1 LETKI
6 KVDVVLAS
14 YNGKAYIAEQIKSI
28 MSQPYL
34 DKGLIVSDDGSS
46 DGTVEEINHLSSI
59 YKSITVVNNTRVGG
73 VVENFEK
80 GLSFSAAD
88 YVLLSDQ
95 DDVWQS
101 KKIEIMLDFIREK
114 EKQIGKG
121 KPILCFSDLTLVDEN
136 LNVIADSFYKANN
149 FDPLNNTREEFLLW
163 RSTVYGCSCI
173 FNKACL
179 KMALPFPEN
188 IPMHDHWLALIAAKH
203 GAVFYYDQPTILYR
217 QHANNVVGGAAFNK
231 SHFYKLKKAKKLI
244 AGIKRAH
251 QGSLVMREVMG
262 DKRGKIKFFFDCIW
276 PYFHEKK
283 LFSSIFTFF
292 HFFGK

>member
-1 LETKI
+1 MKKI
-6 KVDVVLAS
+6 DIALAT
-14 YNGKAYIAEQIKSI
+14 YNGSPFLSEQLDSI
-28 MSQPYL
+28 LNQTHTEIL
-34 DKGLIVSDDGSS
+34 VLCSDDGSK
-46 DGTVEEINHLSSI
+46 DDTVLKVDNYATFDTRIH
-59 YKSITVVNNTRVGG
+59 VCNTRRVGG
-73 VVENFEK
+73 TVLNFEK
-80 GLSFSAAD
+80 ALEATQSE
-88 YVLLSDQ
+88 YIMLSDQ
-95 DDVWQS
+95 DDVWLPH
-101 KKIEIMLDFIREK
+101 KIDSMLNFIIEK
-114 EKQIGKG
+114 ENELGSES
-121 KPILCFSDLTLVDEN
+121 PILCFSDLTLVNEN

-149 FDPLNNTREEFLLW
+149 YDPLNNTQEGFLLW

-179 KMALPFPEN
+179 KMALPFPKY

-217 QHANNVVGGAAFNK
+217 QHASNVVGGAAFNK
-231 SHFYKLKKAKKLI
+231 PHFYKLKNAKKLI

-283 LFSSIFTFF
+283 LFSFIFTFF
-292 HFFGK
+292 HFWGK

>member
-1 LETKI
+1 MKKI
-6 KVDVVLAS
+6 DIALAT
-14 YNGKAYIAEQIKSI
+14 YNGSPFLSEQLDSI
-28 MSQPYL
+28 LNQTHTDISVL
-34 DKGLIVSDDGSS
+34 CSDDGSK
-46 DGTVEEINHLSSI
+46 DDTVLKVKNSAKLDNRIH
-59 YKSITVVNNTRVGG
+59 VCNTKRVGG
-73 VVENFEK
+73 TVLNFEK
-80 GLSFSAAD
+80 ALEFTQSE
-88 YVLLSDQ
+88 YIMLSDQ
-95 DDVWQS
+95 DDVWFPH
-101 KKIEIMLDFIREK
+101 KIDNMLNFIIEK
-114 EKQIGKG
+114 ENELGSES
-121 KPILCFSDLTLVDEN
+121 PILCFSDLTLVNES
-136 LNVIADSFYKANN
+136 LNVIADSFYKANK

-179 KMALPFPEN
+179 RMALPFPEN

-251 QGSLVMREVMG
+251 QGSLVMRDVMG

>member
-1 LETKI
+1 MKKI
-6 KVDVVLAS
+6 DIALAT
-14 YNGKAYIAEQIKSI
+14 YNGSPFLSEQLDSI
-28 MSQPYL
+28 LNQTHTDISVL
-34 DKGLIVSDDGSS
+34 CSDDGSK
-46 DGTVEEINHLSSI
+46 DDTVLKVKNSAKLDNRIH
-59 YKSITVVNNTRVGG
+59 VCNTKRVGG
-73 VVENFEK
+73 TVLNFEK
-80 GLSFSAAD
+80 ALEFTQSE
-88 YVLLSDQ
+88 YIMLSDQ
-95 DDVWQS
+95 DDVWFPH
-101 KKIEIMLDFIREK
+101 KIDNMLNFIIEK
-114 EKQIGKG
+114 ENELGSES
-121 KPILCFSDLTLVDEN
+121 PILCFSDLTLVNES
-136 LNVIADSFYKANN
+136 LNVIADSFYKANK

-292 HFFGK
+292 HFLGK

>member
-1 LETKI
+1 MKKI
-6 KVDVVLAS
+6 DIALAT
-14 YNGKAYIAEQIKSI
+14 YNGSPFLSEQLDSI
-28 MSQPYL
+28 LNQTHTDISVL
-34 DKGLIVSDDGSS
+34 CSDDGSN
-46 DGTVEEINHLSSI
+46 DDTVLKVKNSAKLDNRIH
-59 YKSITVVNNTRVGG
+59 VCNTKRVGG
-73 VVENFEK
+73 TVLNFEK
-80 GLSFSAAD
+80 ALEFTQSE
-88 YVLLSDQ
+88 YIMLSDQ
-95 DDVWQS
+95 DDVWFPH
-101 KKIEIMLDFIREK
+101 KIDNMLNFIIEK
-114 EKQIGKG
+114 ENELGSES
-121 KPILCFSDLTLVDEN
+121 PILCFSDLTLVNEN
-136 LNVIADSFYKANN
+136 LNVIADSFYKANK

-231 SHFYKLKKAKKLI
+231 SCFYKLKKAKKLI

>member
-1 LETKI
+1 MKKI
-6 KVDVVLAS
+6 DIALAT
-14 YNGKAYIAEQIKSI
+14 YNGSPFLSEQLDSI
-28 MSQPYL
+28 LNQTHTDISVL
-34 DKGLIVSDDGSS
+34 CSDDGSK
-46 DGTVEEINHLSSI
+46 DDTVLKVKNSAKLDNRIH
-59 YKSITVVNNTRVGG
+59 VCNTKRVGG
-73 VVENFEK
+73 TVLNFEK
-80 GLSFSAAD
+80 ALEFTQSE
-88 YVLLSDQ
+88 YIMLSDQ
-95 DDVWQS
+95 DDVWFPH
-101 KKIEIMLDFIREK
+101 KIDNMLNFIIEK
-114 EKQIGKG
+114 ENELGSES
-121 KPILCFSDLTLVDEN
+121 PILCFSDLTLVNES
-136 LNVIADSFYKANN
+136 LNVIADSFYKANK

-179 KMALPFPEN
+179 RMALPFPEN

-244 AGIKRAH
+244 ARIKRAH
-251 QGSLVMREVMG
+251 QGSLVMRDVMG

>member
-1 LETKI
+1 MKKI
-6 KVDVVLAS
+6 DIALAT
-14 YNGKAYIAEQIKSI
+14 YNGSPFLSEQLDSI
-28 MSQPYL
+28 LNQTHTDISVL
-34 DKGLIVSDDGSS
+34 CSDDGSK
-46 DGTVEEINHLSSI
+46 DDTVLKVKNSAKLDNRIH
-59 YKSITVVNNTRVGG
+59 VCNTKRVGG
-73 VVENFEK
+73 TVLNFEK
-80 GLSFSAAD
+80 ALEFTQSE
-88 YVLLSDQ
+88 YIMLSDQ
-95 DDVWQS
+95 DDVWFPH
-101 KKIEIMLDFIREK
+101 KIDNMLNFIIEK
-114 EKQIGKG
+114 ENELGSES
-121 KPILCFSDLTLVDEN
+121 PILCFSDLTLVNES
-136 LNVIADSFYKANN
+136 LNVIADSFYKANK

>member
-1 LETKI
+1 MKKI
-6 KVDVVLAS
+6 DIALAT
-14 YNGKAYIAEQIKSI
+14 YNGSPFLSEQLDSI
-28 MSQPYL
+28 LNQTHTDISVL
-34 DKGLIVSDDGSS
+34 CSDDGSK
-46 DGTVEEINHLSSI
+46 DDTVLKVKNSAKLDNRIH
-59 YKSITVVNNTRVGG
+59 VCNTKRVGG
-73 VVENFEK
+73 TVLNFEK
-80 GLSFSAAD
+80 ALEFTQSE
-88 YVLLSDQ
+88 YIMLSDQ
-95 DDVWQS
+95 DDVWFPH
-101 KKIEIMLDFIREK
+101 KIDNMLNFIIEK
-114 EKQIGKG
+114 ENELGSES
-121 KPILCFSDLTLVDEN
+121 PILCFSDLTLVNES
-136 LNVIADSFYKANN
+136 LNVIADSFYKANK

-231 SHFYKLKKAKKLI
+231 SHLYKLKKAKKLI

-262 DKRGKIKFFFDCIW
+262 DRRGKIKFFFDCIW

>member
-1 LETKI
+1 MKKI
-6 KVDVVLAS
+6 DIALAT
-14 YNGKAYIAEQIKSI
+14 YNGSPFLSEQLDSI
-28 MSQPYL
+28 LNQTHTDISVL
-34 DKGLIVSDDGSS
+34 CSDDGSK
-46 DGTVEEINHLSSI
+46 DDTVLKVKNSAKLDNRIH
-59 YKSITVVNNTRVGG
+59 VCNTKRVGG
-73 VVENFEK
+73 TVLNFEK
-80 GLSFSAAD
+80 ALEYTQSE
-88 YVLLSDQ
+88 YIMLSDQ
-95 DDVWQS
+95 DDVWFPH
-101 KKIEIMLDFIREK
+101 KIDNMLNFIIEK
-114 EKQIGKG
+114 ENELGSES
-121 KPILCFSDLTLVDEN
+121 PILCFSDLTLVNES
-136 LNVIADSFYKANN
+136 LNVIADSFYKANK

-179 KMALPFPEN
+179 RMALPFPEN

-251 QGSLVMREVMG
+251 QGSLVMRDVMG

>member
-1 LETKI
+1 MKKI
-6 KVDVVLAS
+6 DIALAT
-14 YNGKAYIAEQIKSI
+14 YNGSPFLSEQLYSI
-28 MSQPYL
+28 LNQTHTDISVL
-34 DKGLIVSDDGSS
+34 CSDDGSK
-46 DGTVEEINHLSSI
+46 DDTVLKVKNSAKLDNRIH
-59 YKSITVVNNTRVGG
+59 VCNTKRVGG
-73 VVENFEK
+73 TVLNFEK
-80 GLSFSAAD
+80 ALEFTQSE
-88 YVLLSDQ
+88 YIMLSDQ
-95 DDVWQS
+95 DDVWFPH
-101 KKIEIMLDFIREK
+101 KIDNMLNFIIEK
-114 EKQIGKG
+114 ENELGSES
-121 KPILCFSDLTLVDEN
+121 PILCFSDLTLVNES
-136 LNVIADSFYKANN
+136 LNVIADSFYKANK